1 MNQSDEKLGE
11 DLKKLV
17 VKIAKIA
24 LIVFVCLFTYR
35 KFTPSLHTTETGTVS
50 VRKCRGEIGSEY
62 YTEGW
67 HIQYPYCEFIDFSTR
82 THTYN
87 MVGAQALVVN
97 SRNQVPIGM
106 AVSIMW
112 HINPQH
118 TLAIYRAYNTTYEDS
133 VIHPVVRSGVR
144 DAVSAYDALDIN
156 PQRVAVQSDIERII
170 RASLAE
176 TLRQRSVS
184 TGAIVID
191 NILVNGVDLP
201 DSLDAAI
208 IRVQEQ
214 HQATVVAVEAT
225 QTARQEA
232 ERDRAIAD
240 NAAQVALV
248 RARGQAAATLVESE
262 SVAANARAR
271 AQGEADANRLINAS
285 LTDTVLRARQIQA
298 FQSVVSSNGTRTIFL
313 APGQQGPMTYLP
325 VNQ

>member
-1 MNQSDEKLGE
+1 MNQSDEKAIE
-11 DLKKLV
+11 DFKKIV
-17 VKIAKIA
+17 FKVAKIVA
-24 LIVFVCLFTYR
+24 VIIVCTFAYC
-35 KFTPSLHTTETGTVS
+35 KFSPSLHTTETGS
-50 VRKCRGEIGSEY
+50 ISIRKCRGDIGTQH

-67 HIQYPYCEFIDFSTR
+67 HIQYPYCDFIDLSTQ
-82 THTYN
+82 THTMRLSGRN
-87 MVGAQALVVN
+87 ALVVN

-106 AVSIMW
+106 ALNVMW
-112 HINPQH
+112 HLNPDH
-118 TLAIYRAYNTTYEDS
+118 ALSVYRAYTTDYENR
-133 VIHPVVRSGVR
+133 VIDAVVVSGVR
-144 DAVSAYDALDIN
+144 DAVSGYDALDIN
-156 PQRVAVQSDIERII
+156 PQRVAVQNDIERII
-170 RASLAE
+170 RSSLAE

-184 TGAIVID
+184 TNALIID
-191 NILVNGVDLP
+191 NILVSGVDLP
-201 DSLDAAI
+201 DSLDTAI

-325 VNQ
+325 VSQ